1 MGYGGAESQEAPEPR
16 RTSPPHK
23 PGSMAQSL
31 PLGTG
36 SSDQFIESLDRL
48 SKKTGVLATIVLDR
62 TSGAILNT
70 SGSLSS
76 IRSATASSQAAPVA
90 VTDDASSAP
99 KDQNGVEELA
109 GMVWNYMNA
118 TKDLVQGLDA
128 QDEVKLLRL
137 RTKKYELVIVPDT
150 KYLLVVVHETPSA

>member
-1 MGYGGAESQEAPEPR
+1 
-16 RTSPPHK
+16 
-23 PGSMAQSL
+23 MAQSL

-36 SSDQFIESLDRL
+36 SNSSDQFIESLDRL

-76 IRSATASSQAAPVA
+76 IRSTSGSSQSVPAAVS
-90 VTDDASSAP
+90 DDASSGP
-99 KDQNGVEELA
+99 KDQNG
-109 GMVWNYMNA
+109 
-118 TKDLVQGLDA
+118 
-128 QDEVKLLRL
+128 DEVKLLRL
-137 RTKKYELVIVPDT
+137 RTKKYELVIVPDS

>member
-1 MGYGGAESQEAPEPR
+1 
-16 RTSPPHK
+16 
-23 PGSMAQSL
+23 MAQPL
-31 PLGTG
+31 PLGIVNTYHF
-36 SSDQFIESLDRL
+36 SVSMVSLERL

-70 SGSLSS
+70 SGTLSS
-76 IRSATASSQAAPVA
+76 IRSTTGSSQSVPAA
-90 VTDDASSAP
+90 VTEDASSAA

-118 TKDLVQGLDA
+118 TKDLVQGLDE

-137 RTKKYELVIVPDT
+137 RTKKYELVIVPDS
-150 KYLLVVVHETPSA
+150 KYLLIVVHETPSA

>member
-1 MGYGGAESQEAPEPR
+1 
-16 RTSPPHK
+16 
-23 PGSMAQSL
+23 MAQSL

-36 SSDQFIESLDRL
+36 SNSSDQFIESLDRL

-62 TSGAILNT
+62 NSGAILNT

-76 IRSATASSQAAPVA
+76 IRSTTGSSQQAPATVP
-90 VTDDASSAP
+90 DDASSGP

-118 TKDLVQGLDA
+118 TKYLVQGLDE

-137 RTKKYELVIVPDT
+137 RTKKYELVIVPDS

>member
-1 MGYGGAESQEAPEPR
+1 
-16 RTSPPHK
+16 
-23 PGSMAQSL
+23 MAQSL

-36 SSDQFIESLDRL
+36 SNSSDQFIESLDRL

-70 SGSLSS
+70 SGTLSS
-76 IRSATASSQAAPVA
+76 IRSTSGSSQSVPAAVP
-90 VTDDASSAP
+90 DDASSGL

-109 GMVWNYMNA
+109 RMVWNYMNA
-118 TKDLVQGLDA
+118 TKDLVQGLDE

-137 RTKKYELVIVPDT
+137 RTKKYELVIVPDS
-150 KYLLVVVHETPSA
+150 KYLLVVIHETPSA